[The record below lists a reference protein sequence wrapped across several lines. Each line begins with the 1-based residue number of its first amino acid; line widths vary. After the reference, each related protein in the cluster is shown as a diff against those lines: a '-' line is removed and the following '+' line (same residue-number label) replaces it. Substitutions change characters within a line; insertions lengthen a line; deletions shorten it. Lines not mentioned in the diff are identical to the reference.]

1 MSLYSR
7 RLAQAPALVL
17 TVAAALAGCAVGPD
31 YQQPSVEVPAS
42 FKQAEG
48 WRIAEPSDAL
58 RRGAWWA
65 LYGDPLLDGLQQRLA
80 QSNQTL
86 AQAEAQYRQAQ
97 ALARGAR
104 ASFFPKLSANFG
116 KTRSGQ
122 ATGGSTVRLADGSTV
137 NSASTG
143 GISTSYQSSL
153 GVSWEL
159 DLWGKLRRQLES
171 DSASAQASKAT
182 LAATKLSQQSEL
194 AQSYLQ
200 LRVLDAQK
208 RLLDSTSEAYARSLK
223 LTENQYRAGIVTKA
237 DVAQARTQLKSTQ
250 AQAIDLKYQRA
261 QLEHAL
267 AVLIGVPP
275 SEFSLAALDTW
286 PSLPEIPAALPSP
299 LRQRR
304 PDIAAAEREVI
315 SANALIGVNKAAYY
329 PDLTLSAAGGYRN
342 DSLSQLLT
350 VPNRYWSIGPEFAM
364 TLFDAGLIR
373 SRVEQAE
380 ASYDSTVANYRQTVL
395 TGFREVEDYLVQLD
409 VLEEESG
416 VQQEAL
422 DSARES
428 LRLINNQYKAGTID
442 YLNVVTVQTTALSNE
457 RSVLTLFGSRLTAS
471 VQLIAALGG
480 GWQIEQL
487 TQADEAEAK
496 TAD

>member
-1 MSLYSR
+1 MSPYSR

-17 TVAAALAGCAVGPD
+17 TVAVALAGCAVGPD
-31 YQQPSVEVPAS
+31 YQQPRVEVPAS

-58 RRGAWWA
+58 QRGAWWA
-65 LYGDPLLDGLQQRLA
+65 LYGDPILDGLQQRLA

-104 ASFFPKLSANFG
+104 ASFFPNLSANFG

-143 GISTSYQSSL
+143 GISTSYQASL

-194 AQSYLQ
+194 AQSYLK
-200 LRVLDAQK
+200 LRVVDSQK
-208 RLLDSTSEAYARSLK
+208 RLLHSTSEAYARSLK

-261 QLEHAL
+261 QLEHA
-267 AVLIGVPP
+267 
-275 SEFSLAALDTW
+275 
-286 PSLPEIPAALPSP
+286 
-299 LRQRR
+299 
-304 PDIAAAEREVI
+304 
-315 SANALIGVNKAAYY
+315 
-329 PDLTLSAAGGYRN
+329 
-342 DSLSQLLT
+342 
-350 VPNRYWSIGPEFAM
+350 
-364 TLFDAGLIR
+364 
-373 SRVEQAE
+373 
-380 ASYDSTVANYRQTVL
+380 
-395 TGFREVEDYLVQLD
+395 
-409 VLEEESG
+409 
-416 VQQEAL
+416 
-422 DSARES
+422 
-428 LRLINNQYKAGTID
+428 
-442 YLNVVTVQTTALSNE
+442 
-457 RSVLTLFGSRLTAS
+457 
-471 VQLIAALGG
+471 
-480 GWQIEQL
+480 
-487 TQADEAEAK
+487 
-496 TAD
+496 